1 MRFKGNSTSEAR
13 SQVSI
18 VNEFLNKIP
27 DKLMAYASIG
37 AKAYP
42 QALMHYEKYLKE
54 RERIADNG
62 SASVVNSLRQ
72 IYGHLNDKDSMQ
84 VLIDGYSKAFTVDY
98 EWLQYE
104 NEMRWDIA
112 EISLRE
118 QVRKEPNRLSSYTN
132 YLDCLQKAGEYGMYP
147 PSCS

>member
-1 MRFKGNSTSEAR
+1 
-13 SQVSI
+13 
-18 VNEFLNKIP
+18 
-27 DKLMAYASIG
+27 MAYASIG